1 MTIDEA
7 HDNHYRVDY
16 SYAFYDTGRRCWY
29 EDEYNSKPFATE
41 SEARAYANRVI
52 QRAGA
57 RPKDIELYYLD
68 IFYIDQQYLDECGDF
83 RTIEHVEF

>member
-1 MTIDEA
+1 MTINED

-16 SYAFYDTGRRCWY
+16 SYAFYDTNRRGWY

-52 QRAGA
+52 QRASA
-57 RPKDIELYYLD
+57 RPKDIELHNLD
-68 IFYIDQQYLDECGDF
+68 IFYIDWQYWDEYGAF
-83 RTIEHVEF
+83 RTVKHFEF